1 MQPPFQPI
9 LELTRGQVVEST
21 HYGAIAVVDSHGTL
35 LATYGDPQ
43 TVAFLRSSAKP
54 FQVLPFV
61 ERGGLEHFGFT
72 EKELAL
78 ACASHEGSDE
88 HVSVVEAMQAK
99 AGVDE
104 SHLQCGS
111 HMPGDVSA
119 YKRLIKN
126 DEAPKPN
133 RNNCSGKHTAMLAHA
148 KMRDLPL
155 DTYLDSEHPLQLD
168 ILASFA
174 EMCLLPSNQVHLGID
189 GCSAPN
195 FAVPLFNSALA
206 YARLCDP
213 HDLPENRA
221 KSCRA
226 ITSAMTA
233 YPEMI
238 SGPTEFDC
246 RLMQV
251 GAGKLVCKR
260 GAEGYQAIGLL
271 PGAINA
277 DSPGIGIAIKVMEGD
292 PGQRRLDLTAYSR
305 VRPAVALEILKQL
318 GALSEAQ
325 LNELAEFGPVKSVT
339 SHRGILVGE
348 SRPVFLL
355 GTDSKVSRLWK
366 SND

>member
-1 MQPPFQPI
+1 LRAQFLPI
-9 LELTRGQVVEST
+9 FELTRGEIVESA
-21 HYGAIAVVDSHGTL
+21 HFGAIAVVDSLGHL
-35 LATYGDPQ
+35 LASYGDPG

-61 ERGGLEHFGFT
+61 ERSGVEHFGFT

-88 HVSVVEAMQAK
+88 HVRVARSMLEK

-104 SHLQCGS
+104 SALQCGS
-111 HMPGDVSA
+111 HMPGDVQA
-119 YKRLIKN
+119 YKRLIQDN
-126 DEAPKPN
+126 ETPTPI
-133 RNNCSGKHTAMLAHA
+133 RNNCSGKHSAMLAHA
-148 KMRDLPL
+148 KMLGLPL
-155 DTYLDSEHPLQLD
+155 DTYLSLEHPVQRD

-174 EMCLLPSNQVHLGID
+174 EMCLLPSNQIQLGID

-213 HDLPENRA
+213 SRA
-221 KSCRA
+221 QSRGPQNLSEKRIAACRK

-251 GAGKLVCKR
+251 GAGRIVCKR
-260 GAEGYQAIGLL
+260 GAEGFQAIGLL
-271 PGAINA
+271 PGAIEP
-277 DSPGIGIAIKVMEGD
+277 DSPGIGIAIKIMEGD
-292 PGQRRLDLTAYSR
+292 LGQRRLDLTSYSR
-305 VRPAVALEILKQL
+305 VRPAVTLEILKQL
-318 GALSEAQ
+318 GALNEAQ
-325 LNELAEFGPVKSVT
+325 LDELAEFGPVKPVT
-339 SHRGILVGE
+339 NHRGIIVGE
-348 SRPVFLL
+348 SRPVFSL
-355 GTDSKVSRLWK
+355 
-366 SND
+366 NQH

>member
-1 MQPPFQPI
+1 LQLSFRPI
-9 LELTRGQVVEST
+9 FELTRGEVTEST
-21 HYGAIAVVDSHGTL
+21 HYGAIAVVDSHGKL
-35 LATYGDPQ
+35 LASYGDPD
-43 TVAFLRSSAKP
+43 TVTFLRSSAKP

-61 ERGGLEHFGFT
+61 ERRGVEHFGFS

-88 HVSVVEAMQAK
+88 HVRVVEAMQSK
-99 AGVDE
+99 VGVDE
-104 SHLQCGS
+104 SYLQCGS

-126 DEAPKPN
+126 DEAPTPN

-155 DTYLDSEHPLQLD
+155 DTYLDSDHPIQQD

-195 FAVPLFNSALA
+195 FAVPLINSALA

-213 HDLPENRA
+213 HALPETRA
-221 KSCRA
+221 NSCRK
-226 ITSAMTA
+226 ITSAMMA

-238 SGPTEFDC
+238 SSATEFDC

-251 GAGKLVCKR
+251 GAGKIICKR

-271 PGAINA
+271 PGAIHA
-277 DSPGIGIAIKVMEGD
+277 DSPGIGIAIKIMEGD
-292 PGQRRLDLTAYSR
+292 LGQRKPDLTAYSR
-305 VRPAVALEILKQL
+305 VRPAVTLEILNLL
-318 GALSEAQ
+318 GGLSEAQ
-325 LNELAEFGPVKSVT
+325 LNELSEFGPVKPVT
-339 SHRGILVGE
+339 NHRGIVVGE
-348 SRPVFLL
+348 SRPIFTLEQH
-355 GTDSKVSRLWK
+355 
-366 SND
+366 N